1 VIANRGGLALD
12 ISPNTAIRGKLVTA
26 HMN

>member
-1 VIANRGGLALD
+1 VIAIRGGLALD